1 MSSTIFMI
9 HGMWGGS
16 WQWAEWR
23 KFFEAK
29 GFKCETP
36 TLRHHDVDSKSKPPA
51 GLGCTG
57 LNDYVIDLE
66 ERIKK
71 VNEKPIIIGH
81 SMGGLLALMLSARNL
96 ARAAVMIT
104 PAPPAGINALKFSVL
119 KSFAGPLLKFKWL
132 GFPHR
137 LSFNAAVYAMMHL
150 LSGDEQKYVYEHMVA
165 ESGRAVREIGFW
177 WADWRM
183 AARVNPATV
192 NNPLLIISASED
204 RITPA
209 NVIEKV
215 ADRYAHVA
223 KYLPYPDHAHFIMRE
238 AGWEKV
244 AEDIFQWI
252 SELK

>member
-16 WQWAEWR
+16 WQWTAWK

-36 TLRHHDVDSKSKPPA
+36 ALRHHDVDPKAKPPA

-57 LNDYVIDLE
+57 LNDYAADLE

-71 VNEKPIIIGH
+71 ENEKPIIIGH
-81 SMGGLLALMLSARNL
+81 SMGGLLALKLSAKNL
-96 ARAAVMIT
+96 ASAAVMIT

-119 KSFAGPLLKFKWL
+119 KSFAGPMLKLKWL

-137 LSFNAAVYAMMHL
+137 LSFKAAVYGML
-150 LSGDEQKYVYEHMVA
+150 NRLPGDEQQYVYERMVA
-165 ESGRAVREIGFW
+165 ESGRAAREIGFW

-183 AARVNPATV
+183 AARVKPASV
-192 NNPLLIISASED
+192 NKPLLFISASED
-204 RITPA
+204 RLTPA
-209 NVIEKV
+209 DMIEKI
-215 ADRYAHVA
+215 ADKYAHVA
-223 KYLPYPDHAHFIMRE
+223 KHLTYSGHAHFIIRE
-238 AGWEKV
+238 PGWENV
-244 AEDIFQWI
+244 AEDIFKWI